1 MDETQ
6 AGSDSAAPSDIIER
20 SAGGEGALTPREAA
34 RSLAD
39 TRNKD
44 RAGAERAR
52 EEEDNGEARADAPV
66 RRGAERDGGTEQ
78 ESSAQA
84 DGTAQQAND
93 QAGPGETQGADP
105 AQQAPSIEPPRSW
118 TKEDKELFRGLP
130 RATQERLVERER
142 SREADFLRR
151 QNDAA
156 AKTKGLS
163 AKEQAAEQM
172 RAHYEQA
179 LPALLQTLQEQQAGA
194 FADMQSV
201 GDIERLAREDWPRYV
216 QWDAQQKKIT
226 AVQQQVQ
233 AARERQAIERT
244 QRWHS
249 FAGEQD
255 ALFAEKASELA
266 DQDAKLKAASVAAE
280 MLRDL
285 GFSDA
290 ELGALWSGQRDV
302 SLRDH
307 RIQLL
312 IRDGVRYREA
322 QKAAKSPQP
331 RPVPQVQRP
340 GPAPARNADAD
351 GRVKDLTERLNATG
365 NVRDAAALLAARRAA
380 QRR

>member
-6 AGSDSAAPSDIIER
+6 AGSDSTVQTDIVERTAAGDAP
-20 SAGGEGALTPREAA
+20 LTPREAA

-39 TRNKD
+39 TRAKD

-52 EEEDNGEARADAPV
+52 DEDDNGEARDDAPG
-66 RRGAERDGGTEQ
+66 RRGAERDGGTADQ

-84 DGTAQQAND
+84 DDTAPD
-93 QAGPGETQGADP
+93 KGPGETQAADP

-118 TKEDKELFRGLP
+118 TKEDKELFKGLP
-130 RATQERLVERER
+130 RATQERLAERER
-142 SREADFLRR
+142 SRESDFLRR
-151 QNDAA
+151 QNEAA
-156 AKTKGLS
+156 EKTKGLT
-163 AKEQAAEQM
+163 AKEQAAEQL
-172 RAHYEQA
+172 RVHYEQA
-179 LPALLQTLQEQQAGA
+179 LPVLLQALQEQQAGA
-194 FADMQSV
+194 FADVQSV
-201 GDIERLAREDWPRYV
+201 ADLDRLAREDWPRYV
-216 QWDAQQKKIT
+216 QWDAQQKKIN

-233 AARERQAIERT
+233 AALQRQAVERT
-244 QRWHS
+244 QRWQT
-249 FAGEQD
+249 FAADED
-255 ALFAEKASELA
+255 AKFAEKASELA
-266 DQDAKLKAASVAAE
+266 DHDAKLKAASVAAE
-280 MLRDL
+280 MLKEM

-322 QKAAKSPQP
+322 QKAARSPQP
-331 RPVPQVQRP
+331 KPVPQVQRP